1 MKSLQLMIENVLL
14 KNKEDLN
21 KEIEQK
27 KEQIDIMESNINE
40 LKQFIRKYQV
50 NKQKFTWEN
59 CKLVRLINHLNES
72 NERYIERNDKI
83 NQTVNDIQ
91 TLQDDLN
98 FIKKDTKETNEMVVQ
113 EKKNIEDIKQ
123 KIQKTNKAISD
134 VTVS

>member
-1 MKSLQLMIENVLL
+1 M
-14 KNKEDLN
+14 
-21 KEIEQK
+21 
-27 KEQIDIMESNINE
+27 
-40 LKQFIRKYQV
+40 
-50 NKQKFTWEN
+50 
-59 CKLVRLINHLNES
+59 INHLNES

-123 KIQKTNKAISD
+123 KIQKTNKEISD

>member
-1 MKSLQLMIENVLL
+1 M
-14 KNKEDLN
+14 
-21 KEIEQK
+21 
-27 KEQIDIMESNINE
+27 
-40 LKQFIRKYQV
+40 
-50 NKQKFTWEN
+50 
-59 CKLVRLINHLNES
+59 INHLNES

-123 KIQKTNKAISD
+123 KIQKTNKALSD

>member
-72 NERYIERNDKI
+72 NERYIERNDKSQI
-83 NQTVNDIQ
+83 VFLLKI
-91 TLQDDLN
+91 LKL
-98 FIKKDTKETNEMVVQ
+98 F
-113 EKKNIEDIKQ
+113 NIFTHMTEFP
-123 KIQKTNKAISD
+123 ISLYALSIYI
-134 VTVS
+134 T